1 MAKLIFS
8 LNNAFLGEFALDK
21 ERITIGRRP
30 SNDIHIDN
38 LAISGEHAV
47 IKLIG
52 RDAFLEDLGSTNGT
66 SVNGRQI
73 QQHILQH
80 GDAIE
85 LGKYQL
91 RYIND
96 NTDGTAPAA
105 VSPAAVEKTRTAPP
119 NATPA
124 QASPAAKATA
134 AKAAP
139 RPQGKAAES
148 QTAAHIR
155 VLSGA
160 SAGKEMTLHKTVTTL
175 GQPGA
180 QVAVITRRSQGYF
193 ITHVEGQSHP
203 LVNGRAVGVQAHA
216 LNDRDVIELAGL
228 KMEFSLPR
236 G

>member
-47 IKLIG
+47 IKIIG

-66 SVNGRQI
+66 HVNGRQVH
-73 QQHILQH
+73 QHILQH

-91 RYIND
+91 RYVNEAA
-96 NTDGTAPAA
+96 TAAAPAA
-105 VSPAAVEKTRTAPP
+105 VLQQELEKTPMARAVAQPAKAPTTPAAEAKARPRSQAKPVEPQVTGRVQMLNGP
-119 NATPA
+119 NA
-124 QASPAAKATA
+124 
-134 AKAAP
+134 
-139 RPQGKAAES
+139 GKAQLLNKA
-148 QTAAHIR
+148 
-155 VLSGA
+155 
-160 SAGKEMTLHKTVTTL
+160 VTTL
-175 GQPGA
+175 GKPGV
-180 QVAVITRRSQGYF
+180 QVAVITRRTQGYF

-203 LVNGRAVGVQAHA
+203 VVNGKMVGVHAHA
-216 LNDRDVIELAGL
+216 LNDRDVIELAGI
-228 KMEFSLPR
+228 KMEFSLPK